1 MKFVATGDFLIHIPA
16 PAHHAG
22 LDAIAAYMRDADC
35 RVTNLETTITE
46 GECYANAYYPDASLT
61 ADPGVLDTVKRL
73 GIQACGVAN
82 NHTMDYAIDGVLAT
96 MKHPS

>member
-1 MKFVATGDFLIHIPA
+1 MRFTATGDFLIHIPA
-16 PAHHAG
+16 PAHHTG
-22 LDAIAAYMRDADC
+22 LDAIAAYMDDADC

-61 ADPGVLDTVKRL
+61 AAPDVLDTVKHL

-82 NHTMDYAIDGVLAT
+82 NHTMASRHVRA
-96 MKHPS
+96 

>member
-35 RVTNLETTITE
+35 RVTNLETT
-46 GECYANAYYPDASLT
+46 YA
-61 ADPGVLDTVKRL
+61 VKQL
-73 GIQACGVAN
+73 Q
-82 NHTMDYAIDGVLAT
+82 Y
-96 MKHPS
+96 